1 VLLEKPADLILGVH
15 AKRREVMPTT
25 RTEEVH
31 IVTKEQAIE
40 FIEIHLEFGADVIKV
55 TKAGE
60 AYHGKADYIHSAK

>member
-1 VLLEKPADLILGVH
+1 
-15 AKRREVMPTT
+15 MPTT
-25 RTEEVH
+25 RTEELHIVTKEVD

>member
-1 VLLEKPADLILGVH
+1 
-15 AKRREVMPTT
+15 MPTT